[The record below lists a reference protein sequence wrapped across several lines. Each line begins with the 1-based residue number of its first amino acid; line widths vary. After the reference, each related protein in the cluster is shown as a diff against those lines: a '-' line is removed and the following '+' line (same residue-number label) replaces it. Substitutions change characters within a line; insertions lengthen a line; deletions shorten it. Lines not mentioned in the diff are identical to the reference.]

1 MKIKSSQQKKI
12 EKLFE
17 KRKIIFA
24 YLFGS
29 QADGT
34 AVESSDVDI
43 AVMFADKVD
52 EDERFKNRLRLIT
65 ELSSVFNGKKVK
77 VVSLNDTR
85 DILFKFAIVQP
96 GKILFKKDY
105 DALLDFDLKTTNEYY
120 DFKPFL
126 EMYNKV
132 YTDRELELLTKP

>member
-29 QADGT
+29 QANGT

-43 AVMFADKVD
+43 AVMFADKID

-65 ELSSVFNGKKVK
+65 ELSSVFNGKKVE

>member
-34 AVESSDVDI
+34 AMGSSDVDI

-65 ELSSVFNGKKVK
+65 ELSSVFNGKKVE

-132 YTDRELELLTKP
+132 YTDRELANP

>member
-1 MKIKSSQQKKI
+1 MRQNKKI

-34 AVESSDVDI
+34 AMGSSDVDI

-65 ELSSVFNGKKVK
+65 ELSSVFNGKKVE

>member
-1 MKIKSSQQKKI
+1 MRIDKGQQRKM

-17 KRKIIFA
+17 KRKVIFA

-43 AVMFADKVD
+43 AVMFDDGID
-52 EDERFKNRLRLIT
+52 EDERFKNRLKLMT
-65 ELSSVFNGKKVK
+65 ELSQIFKGKEVE
-77 VVSLNDTR
+77 VVSLNDIR

-96 GKILFKKDY
+96 GRIIFKKDY

-126 EMYNKV
+126 KMYNEA
-132 YTDRELELLTKP
+132 YAERELKGD